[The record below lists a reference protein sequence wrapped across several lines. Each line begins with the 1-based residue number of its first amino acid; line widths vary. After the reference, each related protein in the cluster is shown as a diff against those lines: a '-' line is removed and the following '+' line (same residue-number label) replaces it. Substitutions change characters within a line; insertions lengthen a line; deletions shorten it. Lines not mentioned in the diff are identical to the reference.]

1 MYGDSR
7 GIACKSLQK
16 IEVGWLLAWRLT
28 RKGILMEEKK
38 VDAVVPDATL
48 LGVAQPTSGAATL
61 APSNAAPTGPV
72 HCPYRRTTDL
82 LQRLAP
88 NKMRIGFF
96 IGAGCS
102 LSVQGADG
110 MPLIPE
116 IAGLTKQVKSYLD
129 NDAIL
134 KEVAQT
140 AWSRVTARSIS
151 TPTVEDVLGH
161 IRTLKS
167 ICGTGDDGKIDGF
180 SADILEKLDIAICEQ
195 VRNIVS
201 KPLPTSD
208 TPYHVLAS
216 WIQAIPRD
224 RPVEIFTTNY
234 DLSLE
239 QALEEQLV
247 PYFDGFVGSDSAF
260 LDLDSMAEDDL
271 PSRWVRLWKIHGSI
285 NWWMTAKQ
293 KIRRSRDKVEGEQ
306 LLIYPSHLKYDQS
319 RQMPY
324 YAMLDRL
331 RVFLRSDQC
340 VLITCGYSF
349 GDEHINAVLAQG
361 LSGNPNA
368 ACLGMIFND
377 RKNAPKGVELA
388 KRHANLTLLA
398 ADGGVVGTISRAWD
412 SKVKVENPAYAIS
425 VATDLPG
432 SRTTSPADR
441 CKWLLG
447 DFAALG
453 RLLAHQLSSRDVEQ
467 KVSDAP

>member
-1 MYGDSR
+1 MMEDKKADASARNEALG
-7 GIACKSLQK
+7 KSS
-16 IEVGWLLAWRLT
+16 ASS
-28 RKGILMEEKK
+28 
-38 VDAVVPDATL
+38 P
-48 LGVAQPTSGAATL
+48 P
-61 APSNAAPTGPV
+61 PSIGPL

-102 LSVQGADG
+102 LSVQGTDG
-110 MPLIPE
+110 KPLIPE
-116 IAGLTKQVKSYLD
+116 IAGLTKLVKDYLD
-129 NDAIL
+129 NDAEL
-134 KEVAQT
+134 KAGAQT
-140 AWSRVTARSIS
+140 AWDRVAARGIPS
-151 TPTVEDVLGH
+151 PTVEDVLSH

-167 ICGTGDDGKIDGF
+167 LCGEDESCSIDGF
-180 SADILEKLDIAICEQ
+180 TSEILTKLDLTICEQ
-195 VRNIVS
+195 VRKIVS
-201 KPLPTSD
+201 KPLPASN

-224 RPVEIFTTNY
+224 KPVEIFTTNY

-239 QALEEQLV
+239 QALEERLV

-260 LDLDSMAEDDL
+260 LDLDSMVEDDL
-271 PSRWVRLWKIHGSI
+271 PPRWARLWKIHGSI

-293 KIRRSRDKVEGEQ
+293 KIRRSRDKVAGEQ

-340 VLITCGYSF
+340 VLLTCGYSF
-349 GDEHINAVLAQG
+349 GDEHINAIIAQG
-361 LSGNPNA
+361 LSGNSNA
-368 ACLGMIFND
+368 ACIGMIFND
-377 RKNAPKGVELA
+377 RDNVPKGVELA

-398 ADGGVVGTISRAWD
+398 ADGGVVGTVDCAWNSIVNND
-412 SKVKVENPAYAIS
+412 NPAYPIA

-432 SRTTSPADR
+432 SRTTAPADR

-453 RLLAHQLSSRDVEQ
+453 RLLAHQLSSRDIEHGVDNA
-467 KVSDAP
+467 S

>member
-1 MYGDSR
+1 M
-7 GIACKSLQK
+7 
-16 IEVGWLLAWRLT
+16 
-28 RKGILMEEKK
+28 MEQEPA
-38 VDAVVPDATL
+38 DQAAPNPTAAPA
-48 LGVAQPTSGAATL
+48 AQPVAEATQLTAGPATST
-61 APSNAAPTGPV
+61 PEPTVSTAQG

-102 LSVQGADG
+102 LSISGADG
-110 MPLIPE
+110 EPLIPD
-116 IAGLTKQVKSYLD
+116 INGLTEQVKDHLD
-129 NDAIL
+129 HDDVL
-134 KEVAQT
+134 RDVVQL
-140 AWSRVTARSIS
+140 AWERVIGRGIRR
-151 TPTVEDVLGH
+151 PTVEDLLSH

-167 ICGTGDDGKIDGF
+167 LCGTGEIDGF
-180 SADILEKLDIAICEQ
+180 SAANLDKLDRAICEQ
-195 VRNIVS
+195 VREIVS
-201 KPLPTSD
+201 KPLPGSD

-216 WIQAIPRD
+216 WIQAIPREK
-224 RPVEIFTTNY
+224 PVEIFTTNY

-239 QALEEQLV
+239 EALEDQLV

-271 PSRWVRLWKIHGSI
+271 PPRWARLWKIHGSI

-293 KIRRSRDKVEGEQ
+293 QIRRSRDLVQGDQ

-340 VLITCGYSF
+340 VLVICGYSF
-349 GDEHINAVLAQG
+349 SDEHINAIIAQG

-368 ACLGMIFND
+368 ACLGMVFGD
-377 RKNAPKGVELA
+377 RDTAPKAVELA
-388 KRHANLTLLA
+388 KRHANFTLLA
-398 ADGGVVGTISRAWD
+398 ADGGVVGTIDRAWD
-412 SKVKVENPAYAIS
+412 NKGKDGNPAYSIA
-425 VATDLPG
+425 VAPKKAAAGPPG
-432 SRTTSPADR
+432 TVEYCR
-441 CKWLLG
+441 WLLG

-453 RLLAHQLSSRDVEQ
+453 RLLAHQLSTRDIEQ
-467 KVSDAP
+467 RGNDET

>member
-1 MYGDSR
+1 
-7 GIACKSLQK
+7 
-16 IEVGWLLAWRLT
+16 
-28 RKGILMEEKK
+28 MEEKEAD
-38 VDAVVPDATL
+38 VAAPSATAGAAAPLAAGDATS
-48 LGVAQPTSGAATL
+48 APNPT
-61 APSNAAPTGPV
+61 APTGPV

-88 NKMRIGFF
+88 NKMCIGFF

-102 LSVQGADG
+102 LSIRGADG
-110 MPLIPE
+110 TPLIPE
-116 IAGLTKQVKSYLD
+116 IVGLTKQVKDSLD
-129 NDAIL
+129 KTDELRAD
-134 KEVAQT
+134 AQT
-140 AWSRVTARSIS
+140 AWNRVVARSIPM
-151 TPTVEDVLGH
+151 PTVEDVLGH

-167 ICGTGDDGKIDGF
+167 LCGKGEIDGF
-180 SADILEKLDIAICEQ
+180 SADILGKLDLAICEQ
-195 VRNIVS
+195 VRKIVS

-208 TPYHVLAS
+208 TAYHVLAS
-216 WIQAIPRD
+216 WIQAIPRE

-234 DLSLE
+234 DLSVE

-247 PYFDGFVGSDSAF
+247 PYFDGFIGSDSAF

-271 PSRWVRLWKIHGSI
+271 PPRWARLWKIHGSI
-285 NWWMTAKQ
+285 NWWMTAKG

-340 VLITCGYSF
+340 VLVTCGYSF
-349 GDEHINAVLAQG
+349 GDEHINATIAQG
-361 LSGNPNA
+361 LSGNSNA

-377 RKNAPKGVELA
+377 RGNAPKGVDLA
-388 KRHANLTLLA
+388 KRHANFTLLA
-398 ADGGVVGTISRAWD
+398 ADGGVIGTIDRAWGD
-412 SKVKVENPAYAIS
+412 IVKDENPAYPIA
-425 VATDLPG
+425 VATDIPAE
-432 SRTTSPADR
+432 RTSAPVDR

-453 RLLAHQLSSRDVEQ
+453 RLLAHQLSSRDIEQ
-467 KVSDAP
+467 RGNDEK

>member
-1 MYGDSR
+1 MN
-7 GIACKSLQK
+7 
-16 IEVGWLLAWRLT
+16 
-28 RKGILMEEKK
+28 EKK
-38 VDAVVPDATL
+38 PD
-48 LGVAQPTSGAATL
+48 VAAPNVTL
-61 APSNAAPTGPV
+61 AAAAHLATGAETSALSLPAPTGPV

-88 NKMRIGFF
+88 NKMRVGFF

-110 MPLIPE
+110 NPLIPE
-116 IAGLTKQVKSYLD
+116 IAGLTKRVKEYLD
-129 NDAIL
+129 GNDEL
-134 KEVAQT
+134 KEHAQT
-140 AWSRVTARSIS
+140 AWERVAVRSIP

-167 ICGTGDDGKIDGF
+167 LCGKGEKDKIDGF
-180 SADILEKLDIAICEQ
+180 SADILNNLDRTICEQ
-195 VRNIVS
+195 IREIVS
-201 KPLPTSD
+201 KPLPTND

-239 QALEEQLV
+239 QAMEEQLV

-260 LDLDSMAEDDL
+260 LDLDSIAEDDL
-271 PSRWVRLWKIHGSI
+271 PPRWARLWKIHGSI

-331 RVFLRSDQC
+331 RVFLRSKQC
-340 VLITCGYSF
+340 VLLTCGYSF
-349 GDEHINAVLAQG
+349 GDEHINAVIAQG

-377 RKNAPKGVELA
+377 RNNVPKGVELA

-398 ADGGVVGTISRAWD
+398 ADGGIVGTINRDWD
-412 SKVKVENPAYAIS
+412 SEDNVGNPAYPIA
-425 VATDLPG
+425 VAKDVAGT
-432 SRTTSPADR
+432 RTTAPADR

-453 RLLAHQLSSRDVEQ
+453 RLLAHQLSSRDIEQ
-467 KVSDAP
+467 GAGNAP